1 MNSEVYI
8 ARHLRKTDYDK
19 GYLQLLA
26 QLTSVGNVSR
36 ELFDKTFD
44 RMAASNIH
52 VFVIEENNKI
62 VACASLVI
70 EQKFIH
76 HCAAVGH
83 IEDVVCDST
92 LRGKGLGKKITV
104 QCVTYA
110 RNYGCYKA
118 ELDCSDHNVPFYEKC
133 GFEKKE
139 NQMVIYII
147 KTSKL

>member
-110 RNYGCYKA
+110 EIMDVIKLNLIVLIIMYHFMK
-118 ELDCSDHNVPFYEKC
+118 NV
-133 GFEKKE
+133 GLKKKK
-139 NQMVIYII
+139 IKWLYI
-147 KTSKL
+147 